1 MAEVTG
7 RIGDQDVALN
17 NAATEATLKLL
28 LQATLTANKQSLSTI
43 QNLAQKS
50 GLSPQAV
57 AEANKGLTETATKT
71 SRVGKIFESLG
82 FVAGAL
88 SGTLGEAAQL
98 GQKLASG
105 SAQVEDVFA
114 SFAKIPGI
122 TGVLFGQ
129 LQKLAS
135 VQTEYLETYRN
146 LTNSGANFSGSLTD
160 MRLAASGTYLT
171 LQQFG
176 DLVKNNTEAFSRMGG
191 TVDQGVRSFAK
202 LSNDLI
208 KSPLG
213 SELLALGYNFQQ
225 INEGTANYI
234 AMTGGRTAEEMRN
247 TKAITAASAE
257 YLTQLD
263 GLAQIT
269 GKSRQQQEEALK
281 QANQNAAIQQRLAGM
296 DEKQK
301 AAYNRGLAEMQ
312 AKFGQAGVELY
323 QAQMLGI
330 PPQTEAAKN
339 LMALAP
345 AVAEASQGMADVAKR
360 GGSAAETMKYSA
372 DATQGAV
379 EASKQFEGVAGALS
393 FRGDGLSKAL
403 MGLIDTSNKAEK
415 QGRETSEK
423 ELEMREKI
431 AAEQKQRQESQAAAA
446 AEAQK
451 ALNELGQQILSA
463 FMPIMKALFPVINAA
478 VDAFTFLISPVV
490 KFAAMITESETA
502 MTVLKVTIGTLTAAF
517 LTYKAVQMAGT
528 IARGVGGIM
537 SSGGVQGAIQ
547 GFRTGGIRGA
557 LTGGLSAAFQSGLAG
572 GGGPLGSSPQNP
584 MYVSVVAGG
593 IAGGGGGGPGD
604 LIGKLAEKI
613 GGGTGGGGIAE
624 KLAGKMGGLSK
635 ILGPA
640 AKVLGK
646 VAAPLAI
653 GMSAYDA
660 FQGFQADKNAG
671 LGTRLMNAGSSA
683 VNGLTFGLLG
693 SSPEEIAARTKKPD
707 LGPEAEKMRKELE
720 ASLPGMSEKSATP
733 SELLESLGVSVDNL
747 NKTMLE
753 ILGYTKEMTANSKRT
768 MDGVKSLNPNLFPS

>member
-28 LQATLTANKQSLSTI
+28 LQATLNANKQSLSTI

-57 AEANKGLTETATKT
+57 EAANKGLTQTSTNA
-71 SRVGKIFESLG
+71 SRVGKAFESLG

-88 SGTLGEAAQL
+88 SGTLGEAANL
-98 GQKLASG
+98 SQKLAAG
-105 SAQVEDVFA
+105 NAQVEDVFS

-122 TGVLFGQ
+122 VGVFFNQ
-129 LQKLAS
+129 LQRIAS
-135 VQTEYLETYRN
+135 VQTEYLESYRN
-146 LTNSGANFSGSLTD
+146 LTNAGANFSGSLTD
-160 MRLAASGTYLT
+160 MRLAASSTYMT
-171 LQQFG
+171 LGQFG
-176 DLVKNNTEAFSRMGG
+176 ELVKNNTDAFSRMGG
-191 TVDQGVRSFAK
+191 TVDQGVRSFAR
-202 LSNDLI
+202 LSNELI
-208 KSPLG
+208 KSQLG
-213 SELLALGYNFQQ
+213 SELIALGYSFQQ

-431 AAEQKQRQESQAAAA
+431 AAEQKARQESQAAAA

-451 ALNELGQQILSA
+451 ALNELGQEILAA
-463 FMPIMKALFPVINAA
+463 FMPIMKALFPVINSA
-478 VDAFTFLISPVV
+478 VSAFTAVLTPVA
-490 KFAAMITESETA
+490 KFAQIITGSEAAMG
-502 MTVLKVTIGTLTAAF
+502 VLKVTIGTLTAAF
-517 LTYKAVQMAGT
+517 IAYKAAQMAGT

-572 GGGPLGSSPQNP
+572 GGTLGSSPQNP

-593 IAGGGGGGPGD
+593 LAGGGGGPGD
-604 LIGKLAEKI
+604 LVGKLAEKI
-613 GGGTGGGGIAE
+613 SGGPGGGGIAE
-624 KLAGKMGGLSK
+624 KLAGKMGGLSN

-671 LGTRLMNAGSSA
+671 IGTRLMNAGSSA
-683 VNGLTFGLLG
+683 LSGLTFGLLG

-720 ASLPGMSEKSATP
+720 ESLPSMSEKSATP
-733 SELLESLGVSVDNL
+733 SELLESLGISVDNL
-747 NKTMLE
+747 NTTMLE
-753 ILGYTKEMTANSKRT
+753 MLKYTKEMTENTKRT

>member
-1 MAEVTG
+1 MADVTG

-28 LQATLTANKQSLSTI
+28 LQATLSANKQSLTTI

-57 AEANKGLTETATKT
+57 EAANKGLTDTSTKAGIA
-71 SRVGKIFESLG
+71 GKAFESLG

-88 SGTLGEAAQL
+88 SGTLGEAARL
-98 GQKLASG
+98 GERLAKG
-105 SAQVEDVFA
+105 DAAVEDVFA

-122 TGVLFGQ
+122 TGILFSQ
-129 LQKLAS
+129 LQRLAE
-135 VQTEYLETYRN
+135 VQTQYLDTYRN
-146 LTNSGANFSGSLTD
+146 LSNSGANFAGSLTD

-176 DLVKNNTEAFSRMGG
+176 ELVTKNNDAFSRMGG

-234 AMTGGRTAEEMRN
+234 AMTGGRNAEEMRN

-281 QANQNAAIQQRLAGM
+281 QASQNAAINQRLAGM

-312 AKFGQAGVELY
+312 AKFGQAGTELY

-339 LMALAP
+339 LMALSP
-345 AVAEASQGMADVAKR
+345 AVAEASQGMVDVAKR
-360 GGSAAETMKYSA
+360 GGTAAETMKYSA

-379 EASKQFEGVAGALS
+379 EAAKNFEGVAGALS

-403 MGLIDTSNKAEK
+403 MGLIDTSNKANN

-423 ELEMREKI
+423 ELALRAKI
-431 AAEQKQRQESQAAAA
+431 EEEQKKRQESQAKAAA
-446 AEAQK
+446 DAQK
-451 ALNELGQQILSA
+451 ALNELGQEILAA

-478 VDAFTFLISPVV
+478 VDIFTTLITPVV
-490 KFAAMITESETA
+490 KFAQMITSSEAA
-502 MTVLKVTIGTLTAAF
+502 MGVLKVTVGTLTAAF
-517 LTYKAVQMAGT
+517 IAFKAAQLAGT
-528 IARGVGGIM
+528 IGRGVGGII

-547 GFRTGGIRGA
+547 GYRTGGLRGA
-557 LTGGLSAAFQSGLAG
+557 VTGGLSAAFQSGLAG

-584 MYVSVVAGG
+584 LFVSIVAGG
-593 IAGGGGGGPGD
+593 IAGGGGGAGD
-604 LIGKLAEKI
+604 LAGK
-613 GGGTGGGGIAE
+613 IAE
-624 KLAGKMGGLSK
+624 KLGGGAGGGGLVEKLSSK
-635 ILGPA
+635 AGALSSILGPA
-640 AKVLGK
+640 AKILGK
-646 VAAPLAI
+646 VAAPLAV

-683 VNGLTFGLLG
+683 VSGLTFGLLG

-707 LGPEAEKMRKELE
+707 LGPEADRMRKELE
-720 ASLPGMSEKSATP
+720 ETLPGIGEKSATP
-733 SELLESLGVSVDNL
+733 SELLESLSVSVDNL
-747 NKTMLE
+747 NNTMLE
-753 ILGYTKEMTANSKRT
+753 MLSYTKEMTENTKRT

>member
-17 NAATEATLKLL
+17 NAASEATLKLL
-28 LQATLTANKQSLSTI
+28 LQATLAANKQSLSTI

-57 AEANKGLTETATKT
+57 ESANKGLTDTSTKANK
-71 SRVGKIFESLG
+71 VGAAFESLG

-88 SGTLGEAAQL
+88 SGTLGAANQL
-98 GQKLASG
+98 GQTLAKG

-114 SFAKIPGI
+114 TFAKIPGVV
-122 TGVLFGQ
+122 GVFFSQ
-129 LQKLAS
+129 IQKLAE
-135 VQTEYLETYRN
+135 VQTQYLDTYRN
-146 LTNSGANFSGSLTD
+146 LSNSGANFAGSLTD

-176 DLVKNNTEAFSRMGG
+176 ELVTKNNDAFSRMGG

-234 AMTGGRTAEEMRN
+234 AITGGRTAEEMRN
-247 TKAITAASAE
+247 TKAISAASAE

-281 QANQNAAIQQRLAGM
+281 QASQNAAINQRLAGM
-296 DEKQK
+296 DENQK
-301 AAYNRGLAEMQ
+301 KAYNRGLAEMQ
-312 AKFGQAGVELY
+312 AKFGQAGTELY

-339 LMALAP
+339 LAALSP
-345 AVAEASQGMADVAKR
+345 AVAEASQGMVDVAKR
-360 GGSAAETMKYSA
+360 GGTAAETMKYSA

-379 EASKQFEGVAGALS
+379 EAAKNFEGVAGALS
-393 FRGDGLSKAL
+393 FRSDGLSKAL
-403 MGLIDTSNKAEK
+403 MGLTDTANKAK
-415 QGRETSEK
+415 NQGRETSEE
-423 ELEMREKI
+423 ELAMR
-431 AAEQKQRQESQAAAA
+431 AEIEEQQKKRQESQAQAA

-451 ALNELGQQILSA
+451 ALNELGQEILAA
-463 FMPIMKALFPVINAA
+463 FMPILKALFPVINSTIQ
-478 VDAFTFLISPVV
+478 AFTSILTPLA
-490 KFAAMITESETA
+490 KFVQLLTGNETA
-502 MTVLKVTIGTLTAAF
+502 MTVLKTTVGALTVAF
-517 LTYKAVQMAGT
+517 LTYKAAQLAGT
-528 IARGVGGIM
+528 VARGVGSIM

-547 GFRTGGIRGA
+547 GYRTGGLRGA
-557 LTGGLSAAFQSGLAG
+557 VTGGLSGAFQSGLAG
-572 GGGPLGSSPQNP
+572 AGGPLGSSPQNP
-584 MYVSVVAGG
+584 MFVSIVAGG
-593 IAGGGGGGPGD
+593 ITGGGGGSGDFVSKIAETLTGGGGGG
-604 LIGKLAEKI
+604 
-613 GGGTGGGGIAE
+613 GGSLLE
-624 KLAGKMGGLSK
+624 KLTGKMGGLSK

-646 VAAPLAI
+646 VAAPLAV

-660 FQGFQADKNAG
+660 YQGFQADKNAG
-671 LGTRLMNAGSSA
+671 LGSRLMNAGSSA
-683 VNGLTFGLLG
+683 LSGLTFGLLG

-707 LGPEAEKMRKELE
+707 LGPEAERLKKELE
-720 ASLPGMSEKSATP
+720 EKLPGISDKTSS

-747 NKTMLE
+747 NTTMLE
-753 ILGYTKEMTANSKRT
+753 MLKYQKEMTDNTKRT
-768 MDGVKSLNPNLFPS
+768 MEGVKSLNPNLFPS

>member
-28 LQATLTANKQSLSTI
+28 LQATLNANKQSLSTI

-57 AEANKGLTETATKT
+57 EAANKGLTQTSTNA
-71 SRVGKIFESLG
+71 SRVGKAFESLG

-88 SGTLGEAAQL
+88 SGTLGEAANL
-98 GQKLASG
+98 SQKLAAG
-105 SAQVEDVFA
+105 NAQVEDVFS

-122 TGVLFGQ
+122 VGVFFNQ
-129 LQKLAS
+129 LQRIAS
-135 VQTEYLETYRN
+135 VQTEYLESYRN
-146 LTNSGANFSGSLTD
+146 LTNAGANFSGSLTD
-160 MRLAASGTYLT
+160 MRLAASSTYMT
-171 LQQFG
+171 LGQFG
-176 DLVKNNTEAFSRMGG
+176 ELVKNNTDAFSRMGG
-191 TVDQGVRSFAK
+191 TVDQGVRSFAR
-202 LSNDLI
+202 LSNELI
-208 KSPLG
+208 KSQLG
-213 SELLALGYNFQQ
+213 SELIALGYSFQQ

-431 AAEQKQRQESQAAAA
+431 AAEQKARQESQAAAA

-451 ALNELGQQILSA
+451 ALNELGQEILAA
-463 FMPIMKALFPVINAA
+463 FMPIMKALFPVINSA
-478 VDAFTFLISPVV
+478 VSAFTAVLTPVA
-490 KFAAMITESETA
+490 KFAQIITGSEAAMG
-502 MTVLKVTIGTLTAAF
+502 VLKVTIGTLTAAF
-517 LTYKAVQMAGT
+517 IAYKAAQMAGT

-572 GGGPLGSSPQNP
+572 GGTLGSSPQNP

-593 IAGGGGGGPGD
+593 LAGGGGGPGD
-604 LIGKLAEKI
+604 LVGKLAEKI
-613 GGGTGGGGIAE
+613 SGGPGGGGIAE
-624 KLAGKMGGLSK
+624 KLAGKMGGLSN

-671 LGTRLMNAGSSA
+671 IGTRLMNAGSSA
-683 VNGLTFGLLG
+683 LSGLTFGLLG

-707 LGPEAEKMRKELE
+707 LGSEADKMKKELE
-720 ASLPGMSEKSATP
+720 ESLPSMSEKSATP
-733 SELLESLGVSVDNL
+733 SELLESLGISVDNL
-747 NKTMLE
+747 NTTMLE
-753 ILGYTKEMTANSKRT
+753 MLKYTKEMTENTKRT

>member
-1 MAEVTG
+1 
-7 RIGDQDVALN
+7 
-17 NAATEATLKLL
+17 
-28 LQATLTANKQSLSTI
+28 
-43 QNLAQKS
+43 
-50 GLSPQAV
+50 
-57 AEANKGLTETATKT
+57 
-71 SRVGKIFESLG
+71 
-82 FVAGAL
+82 
-88 SGTLGEAAQL
+88 
-98 GQKLASG
+98 
-105 SAQVEDVFA
+105 
-114 SFAKIPGI
+114 
-122 TGVLFGQ
+122 
-129 LQKLAS
+129 
-135 VQTEYLETYRN
+135 
-146 LTNSGANFSGSLTD
+146 
-160 MRLAASGTYLT
+160 MRLAASSTYMT
-171 LQQFG
+171 LGQFG
-176 DLVKNNTEAFSRMGG
+176 ELVKNNTDAFSRMGG
-191 TVDQGVRSFAK
+191 TVDQGVRSFAR
-202 LSNDLI
+202 LSNELI
-208 KSPLG
+208 KSQLG
-213 SELLALGYNFQQ
+213 SELIALGYSFQQ

-431 AAEQKQRQESQAAAA
+431 AAEQKARQESQAAAA

-451 ALNELGQQILSA
+451 ALNELGQEILAA
-463 FMPIMKALFPVINAA
+463 FMPIMKALFPVINSA
-478 VDAFTFLISPVV
+478 VSAFTAVLTPVA
-490 KFAAMITESETA
+490 KFAQIITGSEAAMG
-502 MTVLKVTIGTLTAAF
+502 VLKVTIGTLTAAF
-517 LTYKAVQMAGT
+517 IAYKAAQMAGT

-572 GGGPLGSSPQNP
+572 GGTLGSSPQNP

-593 IAGGGGGGPGD
+593 LAGGGGGPGD
-604 LIGKLAEKI
+604 LVGKLAEKI
-613 GGGTGGGGIAE
+613 SGGPGGGGIAE
-624 KLAGKMGGLSK
+624 KLAGKMGGLSN

-671 LGTRLMNAGSSA
+671 IGTRLMNAGSSA
-683 VNGLTFGLLG
+683 LSGLTFGLLG

-707 LGPEAEKMRKELE
+707 LGSEADKMKKELE
-720 ASLPGMSEKSATP
+720 ESLPSMSEKSATP
-733 SELLESLGVSVDNL
+733 SELLESLGISVDNL
-747 NKTMLE
+747 NTTMLE
-753 ILGYTKEMTANSKRT
+753 MLKYTKEMTENTKRT

>member
-1 MAEVTG
+1 MADVTG

-28 LQATLTANKQSLSTI
+28 LQATLSANKQSLSTI

-57 AEANKGLTETATKT
+57 EAANKGLTDTSTKAGIA
-71 SRVGKIFESLG
+71 GKAFESLG

-88 SGTLGEAAQL
+88 SGSLSAANQL
-98 GQKLASG
+98 GQTLAKG
-105 SAQVEDVFA
+105 NAQVEDVFA
-114 SFAKIPGI
+114 TFAKIPGI
-122 TGVLFGQ
+122 TGILFSQ
-129 LQKLAS
+129 LQRLAE
-135 VQTEYLETYRN
+135 VQTQYLDTYRN
-146 LTNSGANFSGSLTD
+146 LSNSGANFAGSLTD

-176 DLVKNNTEAFSRMGG
+176 ELVTKNNDAFSRMGG

-234 AMTGGRTAEEMRN
+234 AMTGGRNAEEMRN

-281 QANQNAAIQQRLAGM
+281 QASQNAAINQRLAGM

-312 AKFGQAGVELY
+312 AKFGQAGAELY

-339 LMALAP
+339 LMALSP
-345 AVAEASQGMADVAKR
+345 AVAEASQGMVDVAKR
-360 GGSAAETMKYSA
+360 GGTAAETMKYSA

-379 EASKQFEGVAGALS
+379 EAAKNFEGVAGALS

-403 MGLIDTSNKAEK
+403 MGLIDTSNKANN

-423 ELEMREKI
+423 ELALRAKI
-431 AAEQKQRQESQAAAA
+431 EEEQKKRQESQAKAA

-451 ALNELGQQILSA
+451 ALNELGQEILAA

-478 VDAFTFLISPVV
+478 VDIFTTLITPVV
-490 KFAAMITESETA
+490 KFAQMITSSEAA
-502 MTVLKVTIGTLTAAF
+502 MGVLKVTVGTLTAAF
-517 LTYKAVQMAGT
+517 IAFKAAQLAGT
-528 IARGVGGIM
+528 VARGVGGII

-547 GFRTGGIRGA
+547 GYRTGGLRGA
-557 LTGGLSAAFQSGLAG
+557 VTGGLSAAFQSGLAG

-584 MYVSVVAGG
+584 LFVSIVAGG
-593 IAGGGGGGPGD
+593 IAGGGGAGD
-604 LIGKLAEKI
+604 LAGK
-613 GGGTGGGGIAE
+613 IAE
-624 KLAGKMGGLSK
+624 KLGGGAGGGGLVEKLSSK
-635 ILGPA
+635 AGALSSILGPA

-683 VNGLTFGLLG
+683 VSGLTFGLLG

-707 LGPEAEKMRKELE
+707 LGPEADRMRKELE
-720 ASLPGMSEKSATP
+720 ETLPGMGEKSVTP
-733 SELLESLGVSVDNL
+733 SELLESLSVSVDNL
-747 NKTMLE
+747 NNTMLE
-753 ILGYTKEMTANSKRT
+753 MLSYTKEMTENTKRT